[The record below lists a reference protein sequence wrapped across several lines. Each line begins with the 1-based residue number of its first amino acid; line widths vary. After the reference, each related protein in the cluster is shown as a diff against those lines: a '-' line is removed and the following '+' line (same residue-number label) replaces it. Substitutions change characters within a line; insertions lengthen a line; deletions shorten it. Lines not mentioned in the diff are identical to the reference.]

1 VFTPPEMS
9 SVSRPERLARQIAG
23 HLGTLI
29 RDERVR
35 RGWSLR
41 DLAGRAGLSV
51 TFVHVVEHGGAASLA
66 TYTALASA
74 LELQASFEL
83 IDPRRR
89 GRTVR
94 QEDPVHAAMGETLAE
109 RLSAGGLQV
118 ALDDPFQHY
127 QFAGRADV
135 LGWSRQ
141 ERALLHIENRT
152 RFPNLQ
158 ETFGSYNTKRR
169 YLPAIAADRLG
180 VRRGWA
186 SVTNVVLALWSSEVL
201 HEVRIHPASF
211 RAVCPDPVDD
221 FATWWSG
228 TVPLP
233 GAPTST
239 FALFDPI
246 AGGRADRRRFVG
258 LEAAAEVRPR
268 YRGYADA
275 VDALGLGR
283 RLA

>member
-1 VFTPPEMS
+1 MS
-9 SVSRPERLARQIAG
+9 SVTRPERLAGQIAG

-29 RDERVR
+29 RDERIR

-41 DLAGRAGLSV
+41 ELAGRAGLSV

-66 TYTALASA
+66 TYATLASA

-89 GRTVR
+89 ARTVR
-94 QEDPVHAAMGETLAE
+94 QEDPIHAAMGEALAE
-109 RLSAGGLQV
+109 RLSAAGLEV

-135 LGWSRQ
+135 LGWSRE
-141 ERALLHIENRT
+141 ERALLHVENRT

-158 ETFGSYNTKRR
+158 EIFGSYNTKRR

-180 VRRGWA
+180 VERGWA

-201 HEVRIHPASF
+201 HELRLHPASF
-211 RAVCPDPVDD
+211 RAVCPDPIHD

-228 TVPLP
+228 SVPSA

-239 FALFDPI
+239 FALFDPV

-258 LEAAAEVRPR
+258 LDAATEVRSR
-268 YRGYADA
+268 YGGYAE
-275 VDALGLGR
+275 ALEALR
-283 RLA
+283 RERRRA